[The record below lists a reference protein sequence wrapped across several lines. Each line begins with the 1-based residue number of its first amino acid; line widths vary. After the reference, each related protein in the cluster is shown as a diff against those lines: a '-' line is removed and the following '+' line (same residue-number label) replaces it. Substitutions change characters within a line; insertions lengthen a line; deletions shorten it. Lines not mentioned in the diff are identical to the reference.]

1 MAVASTVKTRD
12 LVKLNNNS
20 IPTAPTNHSRVLCN
34 GFLVAD
40 DRHERCVLLPWVFK
54 ILGLELRQSTDS
66 KSTRLNAAL
75 GGGKATHMAAFK

>member
-1 MAVASTVKTRD
+1 MAS
-12 LVKLNNNS
+12 
-20 IPTAPTNHSRVLCN
+20 
-34 GFLVAD
+34 LVAD
-40 DRHERCVLLPWVFK
+40 DRHERCVLLPWVFE